1 MYKFIR
7 MLVLVLALVAVLGS
21 MFSPTTA
28 TESPHSTSS
37 VAQGGSG
44 LRAFNEQTG
53 ALNFINFAGQ
63 TSGRVSNANEAM
75 AVANTYAGQF
85 GLAAGS
91 QVGLVG
97 TTQSRSGSTYYRFQQ
112 TYNGIPVLAG
122 EMKIAVGARGNINA
136 ISGEFAQNLTNVAT
150 APTITGAVASQSA
163 AAFAARAS
171 GLSASAFTVSAPQL
185 YYYDSSLI
193 SPRVEPITLVYQ
205 MDVVAPG
212 QPYNYFILIDS
223 ARGGVRLAFN
233 QIDTLMTEEDAE
245 QFARE
250 IAENGNNDS
259 AAHVDDPDAPTI
271 GSMLPNFNATA
282 ITYDSNDTP
291 DRQGTGSSTLICTD
305 TQPTTVT
312 LTGANSCE
320 GGAIATRANSAHF
333 FALQVHD
340 YYDQLFGRNSIDDA
354 GLNLISNVDF
364 DPVPGPPLY
373 SNAFWDGVQMTY
385 GNGGYF
391 TADDIVGH
399 ELTHGVTEHTSN
411 LLYYYESGAIN
422 EAMSDIF
429 GEMVDQLNGIQV
441 NGTTGAV
448 SADSPGNRW
457 LLGEDLGFVI
467 RNMSN
472 PPAFGDPDRTRS
484 PNYEITG
491 DDGGGVHTN
500 SGVANK
506 AAFLM
511 VDGGSFNG
519 QTIIALGTTAAS
531 SYILTANVW
540 YETEYLLTSGSDYG
554 VLNQALSAAC
564 TSLVGDTLPGTAEKL
579 TAGDCTE
586 VGQAALATQM
596 HLEPAFAGFSPE
608 VPVACNTPGT
618 SPTPLYF
625 NDMESGVGDF
635 SFSSDVPSP
644 YKSWFYDEPI
654 PVPGGVFGFPYSARS
669 GLYNIYGA
677 DFSGP
682 RFSQMVGYT
691 ATNELNVDV
700 SLNGATEY
708 YLHMWHLWGFD
719 DFAGDIYEGMVIEYS
734 TNGGATWTDI
744 GSLFDAGRDYDGVI
758 LSGNGN
764 PLGGRTAFGF
774 NSNGYVN
781 TQYDLSS
788 LNGQDV
794 RFRWII
800 GTDALAFEDQ
810 GYWLDDVLVYACTP
824 IAPLAATA
832 NCVNEDL
839 AVNITGGDG
848 PFNIT
853 ASAGVNT
860 PVNGVSTG
868 TTTIQGPEKWDDL
881 TVNETNGDLQALN
894 LGQFRCR
901 STERPSPVTPAHRS
915 RTTNPFPLFSWTSI
929 TDANN
934 YRVFVFDDANPAT
947 RTVDIRQNSGGPTN
961 MMLTTPLPNGRLFW
975 RARGRQNRIWS
986 LWSIRFTLFKDPA
999 IPVMIN
1005 PTGEDGVVTSP
1016 SLPPVSPL
1024 PPVVDPS
1031 GSDGSA
1037 PPAEAPTELPAP
1049 PNSRN

>member
-28 TESPHSTSS
+28 TEPQHSTSS

-63 TSGRVSNANEAM
+63 NGGRAANANEAM
-75 AVANTYAGQF
+75 ALANTYAGQF

-122 EMKIAVGARGNINA
+122 EMKIAVGARGNVNA
-136 ISGEFAQNLTNVAT
+136 ISGEFAQNLSNVAT
-150 APTITGAVASQSA
+150 APTISGAVASQTA
-163 AAFAARAS
+163 AAYAARAS

-205 MDVVAPG
+205 MDVMAPG
-212 QPYNYFILIDS
+212 QPYNYFVLIDS
-223 ARGGVRLAFN
+223 GRGGVRLAFN
-233 QIDTLMTEEDAE
+233 QIDTIMTDEDAE
-245 QFARE
+245 RFARE
-250 IAENGNNDS
+250 IAENGSNDS
-259 AAHVDDPDAPTI
+259 VAHVDPGAPTI
-271 GSMLPNFNATA
+271 GSLLPNFNATGT
-282 ITYDSNDTP
+282 TYNSNGTP
-291 DRQGTGSSTLICTD
+291 DRQGVGASTLICTD
-305 TQPTTVT
+305 TQPATVT
-312 LTGANSCE
+312 LEGADSCE
-320 GGAIATRANSAHF
+320 GGVTNATRANSAHF
-333 FALQVHD
+333 FAFQVHD
-340 YYDQLFGRNSIDDA
+340 YYDQLFGRDSIDDA
-354 GLNLISNVDF
+354 GMNLISNVDF

-441 NGTTGAV
+441 DGTTGTV
-448 SADSPGNRW
+448 SPDSPGNRW

-467 RNMSN
+467 RNMSD
-472 PPAFGDPDRTRS
+472 PPALGDPDRTRS
-484 PNYEITG
+484 PNYEITEF
-491 DDGGGVHTN
+491 DGGGVHIN

-506 AAFLM
+506 ATFLM
-511 VDGGSFNG
+511 VDGGSFNS
-519 QTIIALGTTAAS
+519 QTITALGPTAAD

-540 YETEYLLTSGSDYG
+540 YEVEYLLTSGADFG

-564 TSLVGDTLPGTAEKL
+564 TSLIGASLPGTSETL
-579 TAGDCTE
+579 SAGDCTE
-586 VGQAALATQM
+586 VGEAALATEM
-596 HLEPAFAGFSPE
+596 HLEPGFDGFSPE

-618 SPTPLYF
+618 APTPLYF
-625 NDMESGVGDF
+625 NDFESGVSDF
-635 SFSSDVPSP
+635 LFTDNVPAPSKTW
-644 YKSWFYDEPI
+644 YYNEPI
-654 PVPGGVFGFPYSARS
+654 IVPTGTFGFPYAARS
-669 GLYNIYGA
+669 GLYSLFGA
-677 DFSGP
+677 DFNGD
-682 RFSQMVGYT
+682 RFGDPFGYLGT
-691 ATNELNVDV
+691 AELNVDV
-700 SLNGATEY
+700 SLTGATEY

-719 DFAGDIYEGMVIEYS
+719 DFMGTMYDGLVIEYS
-734 TNGGATWTDI
+734 TNGGSSWTDI
-744 GSLFDAGRDYDGVI
+744 DGLFDDGRSYDGTLPI
-758 LSGNGN
+758 MFGN
-764 PLGGRTAFGF
+764 PLGGRNAFGF
-774 NSNGYVN
+774 NSNSYVN

-794 RFRWII
+794 RFRWML
-800 GTDALAFEDQ
+800 GTDDSFEDQ
-810 GYWLDDVLVYACTP
+810 GYWLDDLLVYACTP
-824 IAPLAATA
+824 IGNTPLAATA

-839 AVNITGGDG
+839 AVNITAGDG

-868 TTTIQGPEKWDDL
+868 TTTIQGPEKWDNL
-881 TVNETNGDLQALN
+881 TVTETGGDTQSLN
-894 LGQFRCR
+894 LGQFKCR
-901 STERPSPVTPAHRS
+901 STERPSPITPVHLS
-915 RTTNPFPLFSWTSI
+915 HTTNAFPTFSWTSI

-934 YRVFVFDDANPAT
+934 YRVFVYDEKVPAN
-947 RTVDIRQNSGGPTN
+947 RTVDIRQNSGGPTS
-961 MMLTTPLPNGRLFW
+961 MTLSTALPNARLFW
-975 RARGRQNRIWS
+975 RVRGRQNRIWS
-986 LWSIRFTLFKDPA
+986 LWSVRFTLFKDPV
-999 IPVMIN
+999 IPV
-1005 PTGEDGVVTSP
+1005 TSDSSGEDGSVISAP
-1016 SLPPVSPL
+1016 PPVSL

-1037 PPAEAPTELPAP
+1037 PPPAEAPTELPA
-1049 PNSRN
+1049 